1 MSDFILHHFD
11 ASPFA
16 EKIRLV
22 FGVKQAMWCSVEIP
36 MIMPK
41 PNLTALTG
49 GYRKTPV
56 LQIGAEIY
64 CDTLLIAQE
73 IEARQPVPTLFPGGT
88 RGLALALSRWSDKA
102 FFEPGAALS
111 MGENPQVPSE
121 VIEDRKQ
128 FFNFMDFG
136 TLEES
141 LPEARWQLQAQVELI
156 EDALGG
162 DAPFLAGDKPAFV
175 DILGYFPVWMA
186 NANVPSAPRLFEPYP
201 RVRAWASRMSQVGHG
216 QRRDIDAADAL
227 AAARDATPSDDG
239 NVDADNELGL
249 ARGDAVTV
257 SADDYGRDEVAG
269 TLLHLDAKRVTVRR
283 EEGGIGALNVHFP
296 AIGYRVRKRS

>member
-22 FGVKQAMWCSVEIP
+22 LGIKAAPWQSVQIP

-56 LQIGAEIY
+56 LQIGADIY
-64 CDTLLIAQE
+64 CDTLCIAQE
-73 IEARQPVPTLFPGGT
+73 IEARQPVPSLFPSGQ

-111 MGENPQVPSE
+111 MGENPQVPGE

-128 FFNFMDFG
+128 FFNFMNFDE
-136 TLEES
+136 LDAS
-141 LPEARWQLQAQVELI
+141 LPHARWQLQAQAELL

-162 DAPFLAGDKPAFV
+162 DAPYLDGERPGYTDV
-175 DILGYFPVWMA
+175 LGYFPVWMTV
-186 NANVPSAPRLFEPYP
+186 ANVPSAPRLFEPYA
-201 RVRAWASRMSQVGHG
+201 RVREWAARMAEIGHG
-216 QRRDIDAADAL
+216 ERTDIPPEAAL
-227 AAARDATPSDDG
+227 AMARDATPADDG
-239 NVDADNELGL
+239 TVEGDNELGL
-249 ARGDAVTV
+249 ARGDAVAV
-257 SADDYGRDEVAG
+257 CADDYGRDEVAG
-269 TLLHLDAKRVTVRR
+269 ELLHLDARRVTIRR
-283 EEGGIGALNVHFP
+283 EEGGIGPLNVHFP
-296 AIGYRVRKRS
+296 AIGFRVQKR